1 MSKWNDQQSRRLVT
15 TSHLPIQ
22 GNWDIFLFVTS
33 SLPTLLVKKYAL
45 RIYYFLHL
53 PSGVQDEIFT
63 AH

>member
-33 SLPTLLVKKYAL
+33 SLPTLLVKEYAL
-45 RIYYFLHL
+45 
-53 PSGVQDEIFT
+53 
-63 AH
+63 